1 MKQQQ
6 RSYLLKKGW
15 TIREITRV
23 ESTMEKK
30 GWHDVHFSK
39 IVFWSALIVIV
50 FANVIVSLVMI
61 PFLIV
66 LDSWIL
72 LSIIVL
78 LAGMIGFLY
87 NFLITDIGHLEHKHH
102 LAATIIVPIV
112 ALINLF
118 IVVITSNSLIG
129 QLGVEKSQNNPWLI
143 AIVFA
148 VAFTIPAA
156 GGYLRRIMESKKAA
170 LHDHR

>member
-1 MKQQQ
+1 MKQQHK
-6 RSYLLKKGW
+6 SNLLKKGW
-15 TIREITRV
+15 TVREINKA
-23 ESTMEKK
+23 ESIIEQK
-30 GWHDVHFSK
+30 GWYDVHFSK
-39 IVFWSALIVIV
+39 IVFWSALVVIV

-66 LDSWIL
+66 LNSWVL
-72 LSIIVL
+72 FSITVL

-102 LAATIIVPIV
+102 LMATIIVPAV

-118 IVVITSNSLIG
+118 VVVITSNSLIE
-129 QLGVEKSQNNPWLI
+129 QLGAGKSQNNPWLI

-148 VAFTIPAA
+148 VAFTIPAL
-156 GGYLRRIMESKKAA
+156 GGYLRRIKESKKAA
-170 LHDHR
+170 LHDHY

>member
-1 MKQQQ
+1 MKQQHK
-6 RSYLLKKGW
+6 SNLLKKGW
-15 TIREITRV
+15 TIREISRA
-23 ESTMEKK
+23 ESILENK

-66 LDSWIL
+66 LDSWVL
-72 LSIIVL
+72 LSILVL
-78 LAGMIGFLY
+78 LAWMVGFLY

-102 LAATIIVPIV
+102 LMATIIIPVV

-129 QLGVEKSQNNPWLI
+129 ELGVEKSQNNPWLI

-148 VAFTIPAA
+148 VAFTIPALL
-156 GGYLRRIMESKKAA
+156 GYLRRIMESKKAA